1 MNDRVLA
8 DLAGDGDA
16 PPRGERG
23 SAVRAALPLDIP
35 RSPSHDELWDRDAA
49 GQAQPKDAVE
59 TEAASGAE
67 QPESIPSDAVSEAL
81 AAYAHPAEEQAAVPP
96 PAAPSVATPAT
107 PYMAAPS
114 EPSVTTPSVP
124 TPAAMSNV
132 RPQEL
137 GEDGPG
143 RLVRPYAMTGGR
155 TRSSGAEI
163 PLEALVI
170 VTDEGR
176 QRAMG
181 LAWEQRAIA
190 ELCASPM
197 SVAEVSAHLKVPL
210 GVARVLVGDM
220 AAEGLVEMSGASG
233 SEQAPNDLNLLERV
247 LNGLRAL

>member
-1 MNDRVLA
+1 VNDRVLA

-16 PPRGERG
+16 PPRGDRG
-23 SAVRAALPLDIP
+23 SNLRAALPLDIP
-35 RSPSHDELWDRDAA
+35 RSASHDELWDRDTA
-49 GQAQPKDAVE
+49 GKAKDVEDVPE
-59 TEAASGAE
+59 TEAATPDE
-67 QPESIPSDAVSEAL
+67 QPHEQPHEQPLPDVVSEAL
-81 AAYAHPAEEQAAVPP
+81 AAYATPPEEPAPP
-96 PAAPSVATPAT
+96 PAPAPAFDAPTVPARNT
-107 PYMAAPS
+107 S
-114 EPSVTTPSVP
+114 S
-124 TPAAMSNV
+124 V

-155 TRSSGAEI
+155 TRSAGAEI

-176 QRAMG
+176 RAEG

-190 ELCASPM
+190 ELCASPL

>member
-23 SAVRAALPLDIP
+23 STVRAALPLDIP

-49 GQAQPKDAVE
+49 GQAQPKDGVE
-59 TEAASGAE
+59 TDSGTGAE

-81 AAYAHPAEEQAAVPP
+81 AAYAHPAEEPVAVPTL
-96 PAAPSVATPAT
+96 ATASVPTPAT
-107 PYMAAPS
+107 P
-114 EPSVTTPSVP
+114 SVA

-132 RPQEL
+132 RAQEL

-170 VTDEGR
+170 MTDEGR

>member
-16 PPRGERG
+16 PPRGDLG
-23 SAVRAALPLDIP
+23 SLRAALPLDIP
-35 RSPSHDELWDRDAA
+35 RSPSHDELWDREAARPSVGDDSPELVEPEAEPSSAGTEEDAA
-49 GQAQPKDAVE
+49 S
-59 TEAASGAE
+59 TASNL
-67 QPESIPSDAVSEAL
+67 VSEAL
-81 AAYAHPAEEQAAVPP
+81 ATYAQPSQEPPAPMASPLFASAPEPVAPAE
-96 PAAPSVATPAT
+96 PART
-107 PYMAAPS
+107 MH
-114 EPSVTTPSVP
+114 
-124 TPAAMSNV
+124 V
-132 RPQEL
+132 RAQEL

-170 VTDEGR
+170 VTQMGR
-176 QRAMG
+176 AQAPT

-190 ELCASPM
+190 ELCDSPM

-233 SEQAPNDLNLLERV
+233 SEAAPNDLNLLERV

>member
-16 PPRGERG
+16 PPRGDLA
-23 SAVRAALPLDIP
+23 SLRAALPLDIP
-35 RSPSHDELWDRDAA
+35 RSPSHDELWDRDASRPHP
-49 GQAQPKDAVE
+49 GDEPFEPVE
-59 TEAASGAE
+59 PEPEAASLGTDEDAA
-67 QPESIPSDAVSEAL
+67 PAASDVVSEAL
-81 AAYAHPAEEQAAVPP
+81 ADLRASREEPTAPIGAQAPAAAHSAPEPVAPAEAAR
-96 PAAPSVATPAT
+96 T
-107 PYMAAPS
+107 MH
-114 EPSVTTPSVP
+114 
-124 TPAAMSNV
+124 V
-132 RPQEL
+132 RAQEL

-170 VTDEGR
+170 VTQMGR
-176 QRAMG
+176 AQAPT

-233 SEQAPNDLNLLERV
+233 SEAAPNDLNLLERV

>member
-1 MNDRVLA
+1 VNDRVLA

-16 PPRGERG
+16 PPRGDRG
-23 SAVRAALPLDIP
+23 SLRATLPLDIP
-35 RSPSHDELWDRDAA
+35 RSASHDELWDRDAGKA
-49 GQAQPKDAVE
+49 PVKDE
-59 TEAASGAE
+59 EPEAMVNE
-67 QPESIPSDAVSEAL
+67 PRVPDVVTEAL
-81 AAYAHPAEEQAAVPP
+81 AAYATPAEQPAPP
-96 PAAPSVATPAT
+96 VAPAAPLASA
-107 PYMAAPS
+107 
-114 EPSVTTPSVP
+114 
-124 TPAAMSNV
+124 V

-155 TRSSGAEI
+155 TRSVGAEI

-176 QRAMG
+176 HRAQG

>member
-16 PPRGERG
+16 PPRGDLA
-23 SAVRAALPLDIP
+23 SLRAALPLDIP
-35 RSPSHDELWDRDAA
+35 RSPSHDELWDRETARPQASDVPERDEPDA
-49 GQAQPKDAVE
+49 PPE
-59 TEAASGAE
+59 IEPEPPHASQDSA
-67 QPESIPSDAVSEAL
+67 PSPSDVVSEAL
-81 AAYAHPAEEQAAVPP
+81 ATY
-96 PAAPSVATPAT
+96 APSNDEPAVT
-107 PYMAAPS
+107 VS
-114 EPSVTTPSVP
+114 PSVFGERDEP
-124 TPAAMSNV
+124 TPQAEPA
-132 RPQEL
+132 RTIQPRAQEL

-155 TRSSGAEI
+155 TRSAGAELA
-163 PLEALVI
+163 LEALVI
-170 VTDEGR
+170 VTQMGR
-176 QRAMG
+176 AQAPT

-190 ELCASPM
+190 ELCASPL

-233 SEQAPNDLNLLERV
+233 SEAAPNDLNLLERV

>member
-1 MNDRVLA
+1 VNDRVLA

-16 PPRGERG
+16 PPRGDLA
-23 SAVRAALPLDIP
+23 SLRAALPLDIP
-35 RSPSHDELWDRDAA
+35 RSPSHDELWDR
-49 GQAQPKDAVE
+49 
-59 TEAASGAE
+59 EAAQAHGEEPSDPG
-67 QPESIPSDAVSEAL
+67 QPEIELADPSIDEDATSSASDVVSEAL
-81 AAYAHPAEEQAAVPP
+81 AAYAQHEEPVAPIAAPVFTPAPTAAPEPVAPAE
-96 PAAPSVATPAT
+96 PARTMHARA
-107 PYMAAPS
+107 
-114 EPSVTTPSVP
+114 
-124 TPAAMSNV
+124 
-132 RPQEL
+132 QEL

-155 TRSSGAEI
+155 TRSAGAEI

-170 VTDEGR
+170 VTQMGR
-176 QRAMG
+176 AQAPT
-181 LAWEQRAIA
+181 LAWEHRAIA

-233 SEQAPNDLNLLERV
+233 NEAAPNDLNLLERV

>member
-16 PPRGERG
+16 PSRGDRG
-23 SAVRAALPLDIP
+23 NLRAALPLDIP
-35 RSPSHDELWDRDAA
+35 RSPSHDELWDREAAGHVPTKDVDDDAA
-49 GQAQPKDAVE
+49 
-59 TEAASGAE
+59 T
-67 QPESIPSDAVSEAL
+67 SED
-81 AAYAHPAEEQAAVPP
+81 
-96 PAAPSVATPAT
+96 TP
-107 PYMAAPS
+107 
-114 EPSVTTPSVP
+114 VDVP
-124 TPAAMSNV
+124 TPAPASTPDVVTEALATYATAQPPPWAEDPAPAFPASPPPSGVSAV
-132 RPQEL
+132 RAQEL

-155 TRSSGAEI
+155 TRSAGAEI

-170 VTDEGR
+170 VTDVGR
-176 QRAMG
+176 SRAPG
-181 LAWEQRAIA
+181 LAWEHRAIA

-233 SEQAPNDLNLLERV
+233 SEDAPNDLNLLERV

>member
-1 MNDRVLA
+1 VNDRVLA

-16 PPRGERG
+16 PPRGDRG
-23 SAVRAALPLDIP
+23 ASLRAALPLDIP
-35 RSPSHDELWDRDAA
+35 RSPSHDELWDREAA
-49 GQAQPKDAVE
+49 GQAPPKE
-59 TEAASGAE
+59 PEAASE
-67 QPESIPSDAVSEAL
+67 PEPETVPDVVSEAL
-81 AAYAHPAEEQAAVPP
+81 AAYGQPSEEPARQAAN
-96 PAAPSVATPAT
+96 APVATSA
-107 PYMAAPS
+107 
-114 EPSVTTPSVP
+114 
-124 TPAAMSNV
+124 V
-132 RPQEL
+132 RAQEL

-176 QRAMG
+176 RRAPG

-220 AAEGLVEMSGASG
+220 AAEGSVEMSGASG

>member
-1 MNDRVLA
+1 VNDRVLA

-23 SAVRAALPLDIP
+23 STVRAALPLDIP

-59 TEAASGAE
+59 PRDAVEPEAGTGAE
-67 QPESIPSDAVSEAL
+67 QPESIPSDVVSEAL
-81 AAYAHPAEEQAAVPP
+81 AAYAHPAEESVALPT
-96 PAAPSVATPAT
+96 PATPIVATPSAPSVATPA
-107 PYMAAPS
+107 AL
-114 EPSVTTPSVP
+114 
-124 TPAAMSNV
+124 SNV
-132 RPQEL
+132 RAQEL

>member
-16 PPRGERG
+16 PPRGDLA
-23 SAVRAALPLDIP
+23 SLRAALPLDIP
-35 RSPSHDELWDRDAA
+35 RSPSHDELWDR
-49 GQAQPKDAVE
+49 
-59 TEAASGAE
+59 EAARPHGDEPSGPG
-67 QPESIPSDAVSEAL
+67 QPAIEPLDPSTDEHATTSASDIVSEAL
-81 AAYAHPAEEQAAVPP
+81 AAYAQAEE
-96 PAAPSVATPAT
+96 PANPVATSALVPEPAR
-107 PYMAAPS
+107 ASAP
-114 EPSVTTPSVP
+114 EPVAPIE
-124 TPAAMSNV
+124 PARTMHSRA
-132 RPQEL
+132 QEL

-155 TRSSGAEI
+155 TRSAGAEI

-170 VTDEGR
+170 VTQMGR
-176 QRAMG
+176 AQAPT
-181 LAWEQRAIA
+181 LAWEHRAIA

-220 AAEGLVEMSGASG
+220 AAEGLVEMSGAG
-233 SEQAPNDLNLLERV
+233 GNEAAPNDLNLLERV

>member
-16 PPRGERG
+16 PPRGG
-23 SAVRAALPLDIP
+23 GGNLRAALPLDIP
-35 RSPSHDELWDRDAA
+35 RSASHDELWDRDAGKA
-49 GQAQPKDAVE
+49 PPTPAPDPD
-59 TEAASGAE
+59 TEVPVAA
-67 QPESIPSDAVSEAL
+67 PDVVSEAL
-81 AAYAHPAEEQAAVPP
+81 ATYASSPP
-96 PAAPSVATPAT
+96 EPAATPPATPA
-107 PYMAAPS
+107 
-114 EPSVTTPSVP
+114 
-124 TPAAMSNV
+124 V
-132 RPQEL
+132 RAQEL

-155 TRSSGAEI
+155 TRSTGAEI

-170 VTDEGR
+170 VTNEGR
-176 QRAMG
+176 QRGPG

-190 ELCASPM
+190 ELCASAL

-233 SEQAPNDLNLLERV
+233 NEQAPNDLNLLERV

>member
-1 MNDRVLA
+1 VNDRVLA

-16 PPRGERG
+16 PPRGG
-23 SAVRAALPLDIP
+23 GGNLRAALPLDIP
-35 RSPSHDELWDRDAA
+35 RSASHDELWERDASKPA
-49 GQAQPKDAVE
+49 ATDEPEPEQA
-59 TEAASGAE
+59 AA
-67 QPESIPSDAVSEAL
+67 PTPDVVSEAL
-81 AAYAHPAEEQAAVPP
+81 AAYATTPPEP
-96 PAAPSVATPAT
+96 PAATAPA
-107 PYMAAPS
+107 
-114 EPSVTTPSVP
+114 
-124 TPAAMSNV
+124 V

-155 TRSSGAEI
+155 TRSTGAEI

-176 QRAMG
+176 RRASG
-181 LAWEQRAIA
+181 LAWEQLAIA

>member
-16 PPRGERG
+16 PPRGDRG
-23 SAVRAALPLDIP
+23 SNLRAALPLDIP
-35 RSPSHDELWDRDAA
+35 RSASHDELWDRDMA
-49 GQAQPKDAVE
+49 GKAKDAE
-59 TEAASGAE
+59 EPQAATPDE
-67 QPESIPSDAVSEAL
+67 QPLPDVVSEAL
-81 AAYAHPAEEQAAVPP
+81 ATY
-96 PAAPSVATPAT
+96 
-107 PYMAAPS
+107 AAPS
-114 EPSVTTPSVP
+114 EKPAPLA
-124 TPAAMSNV
+124 PAAPPAPAAPLAPLAPEAPAPAARATSGV

-155 TRSSGAEI
+155 TRSAGAEI

-176 QRAMG
+176 RAEG

-190 ELCASPM
+190 ELCASPL

>member
-1 MNDRVLA
+1 VNDRVLA

-23 SAVRAALPLDIP
+23 SNLRAALPLDIP

-49 GQAQPKDAVE
+49 GQAQPREPVE
-59 TEAASGAE
+59 PEASTGA
-67 QPESIPSDAVSEAL
+67 PEPQSTPSDVVSEAL
-81 AAYAHPAEEQAAVPP
+81 AAYAHPEEPAPVPP
-96 PAAPSVATPAT
+96 QSVAPHSVATPAGPSLT
-107 PYMAAPS
+107 SPPAP
-114 EPSVTTPSVP
+114 P
-124 TPAAMSNV
+124 NV
-132 RPQEL
+132 RAQEL

-176 QRAMG
+176 HRAPG

-233 SEQAPNDLNLLERV
+233 NEQAPNDLNLLERV

>member
-1 MNDRVLA
+1 M
-8 DLAGDGDA
+8 
-16 PPRGERG
+16 
-23 SAVRAALPLDIP
+23 
-35 RSPSHDELWDRDAA
+35 
-49 GQAQPKDAVE
+49 
-59 TEAASGAE
+59 
-67 QPESIPSDAVSEAL
+67 SEAL
-81 AAYAHPAEEQAAVPP
+81 AAYAHPAEE
-96 PAAPSVATPAT
+96 PAAPPTPAT
-107 PYMAAPS
+107 RDAAVWRRRVS
-114 EPSVTTPSVP
+114 RVA

-132 RPQEL
+132 RAQEL

-181 LAWEQRAIA
+181 LAWEHRAIV

-233 SEQAPNDLNLLERV
+233 NEQAPNDLNLLERV

>member
-16 PPRGERG
+16 PPRGDRG
-23 SAVRAALPLDIP
+23 SNLRAALPLDIP
-35 RSPSHDELWDRDAA
+35 RSASHDELWDRDTA
-49 GQAQPKDAVE
+49 GKAKDVE
-59 TEAASGAE
+59 EPEAATPDE
-67 QPESIPSDAVSEAL
+67 QPHGQPHEQPLPDVVSEAL
-81 AAYAHPAEEQAAVPP
+81 AAYATPSEEPAPPAPAVAEAPAVP
-96 PAAPSVATPAT
+96 VR
-107 PYMAAPS
+107 
-114 EPSVTTPSVP
+114 TTS
-124 TPAAMSNV
+124 SV

-155 TRSSGAEI
+155 TRSAGAEI

-170 VTDEGR
+170 LTDEGR
-176 QRAMG
+176 RAEG

-190 ELCASPM
+190 ELCASPL

>member
-16 PPRGERG
+16 PPRGDRG
-23 SAVRAALPLDIP
+23 SNLRAALPLDIP
-35 RSPSHDELWDRDAA
+35 RSASHDELWDRDMA
-49 GQAQPKDAVE
+49 GKAKDAE
-59 TEAASGAE
+59 EPRAATPDE
-67 QPESIPSDAVSEAL
+67 QPLPDVVSEAL
-81 AAYAHPAEEQAAVPP
+81 ATY
-96 PAAPSVATPAT
+96 
-107 PYMAAPS
+107 AAPS
-114 EPSVTTPSVP
+114 EEPALAAPAV
-124 TPAAMSNV
+124 PAAPHAPLAPEPPAPAARAASGV

-155 TRSSGAEI
+155 TRSAGAEI

-176 QRAMG
+176 RAEG

-190 ELCASPM
+190 ELCASPL

>member
-1 MNDRVLA
+1 
-8 DLAGDGDA
+8 
-16 PPRGERG
+16 
-23 SAVRAALPLDIP
+23 
-35 RSPSHDELWDRDAA
+35 
-49 GQAQPKDAVE
+49 
-59 TEAASGAE
+59 
-67 QPESIPSDAVSEAL
+67 
-81 AAYAHPAEEQAAVPP
+81 
-96 PAAPSVATPAT
+96 
-107 PYMAAPS
+107 
-114 EPSVTTPSVP
+114 
-124 TPAAMSNV
+124 
-132 RPQEL
+132 
-137 GEDGPG
+137 
-143 RLVRPYAMTGGR
+143 MTGGR

-170 VTDEGR
+170 MTDEGR

>member
-1 MNDRVLA
+1 M
-8 DLAGDGDA
+8 
-16 PPRGERG
+16 
-23 SAVRAALPLDIP
+23 
-35 RSPSHDELWDRDAA
+35 
-49 GQAQPKDAVE
+49 
-59 TEAASGAE
+59 
-67 QPESIPSDAVSEAL
+67 SEAL
-81 AAYAHPAEEQAAVPP
+81 ATYATPSEEPALRARGPADAPAVP
-96 PAAPSVATPAT
+96 ARNTS
-107 PYMAAPS
+107 S
-114 EPSVTTPSVP
+114 
-124 TPAAMSNV
+124 V

-155 TRSSGAEI
+155 TRSVGAEI

-176 QRAMG
+176 RRAEG

-190 ELCASPM
+190 ELCASPL

>member
-1 MNDRVLA
+1 M
-8 DLAGDGDA
+8 
-16 PPRGERG
+16 
-23 SAVRAALPLDIP
+23 
-35 RSPSHDELWDRDAA
+35 
-49 GQAQPKDAVE
+49 
-59 TEAASGAE
+59 
-67 QPESIPSDAVSEAL
+67 
-81 AAYAHPAEEQAAVPP
+81 
-96 PAAPSVATPAT
+96 AT
-107 PYMAAPS
+107 PS
-114 EPSVTTPSVP
+114 EPSVTTPGAMP

-132 RPQEL
+132 RAQEL

-181 LAWEQRAIA
+181 LAWEHRAIA

-233 SEQAPNDLNLLERV
+233 NEQAPNDLNLLERV

>member
-16 PPRGERG
+16 PPRGDRG
-23 SAVRAALPLDIP
+23 SNLRAALPLDIP
-35 RSPSHDELWDRDAA
+35 RSASHDELWDRDMA
-49 GQAQPKDAVE
+49 GKAKDAE
-59 TEAASGAE
+59 DPQAATPTE
-67 QPESIPSDAVSEAL
+67 QPLPDVVSEAL
-81 AAYAHPAEEQAAVPP
+81 AAYA
-96 PAAPSVATPAT
+96 
-107 PYMAAPS
+107 APS
-114 EPSVTTPSVP
+114 EPA
-124 TPAAMSNV
+124 PAAPAAPLAPAAPEVPAPVARTASGV

-155 TRSSGAEI
+155 TRSAGAEI

-176 QRAMG
+176 RAEG

-190 ELCASPM
+190 ELCASPL

>member
-16 PPRGERG
+16 PPRGDRG
-23 SAVRAALPLDIP
+23 GNLRAALPLDIP
-35 RSPSHDELWDRDAA
+35 RSASHDELWDRDTA
-49 GQAQPKDAVE
+49 GKAKDAE
-59 TEAASGAE
+59 ELEAATPDE
-67 QPESIPSDAVSEAL
+67 QPHEQPHEQPLPDVVSEAL
-81 AAYAHPAEEQAAVPP
+81 ATYATPSEE
-96 PAAPSVATPAT
+96 PAAPAPGVLAAPAPQDAPAVTPA
-107 PYMAAPS
+107 PA
-114 EPSVTTPSVP
+114 VRTTS
-124 TPAAMSNV
+124 AV

-155 TRSSGAEI
+155 TRSAGAEI

-176 QRAMG
+176 RAEG

-190 ELCASPM
+190 ELCASPL

>member
-16 PPRGERG
+16 PPRGDRG
-23 SAVRAALPLDIP
+23 ASLRATLPLDIP
-35 RSPSHDELWDRDAA
+35 RSPTHDELWDRDAA
-49 GQAQPKDAVE
+49 GQATPKE
-59 TEAASGAE
+59 TEAASAE
-67 QPESIPSDAVSEAL
+67 PEAAPASAPDVVSEAL
-81 AAYAHPAEEQAAVPP
+81 AAYGQAADEPLAPASQLPVV
-96 PAAPSVATPAT
+96 PAAEATAPVATP
-107 PYMAAPS
+107 
-114 EPSVTTPSVP
+114 V
-124 TPAAMSNV
+124 V
-132 RPQEL
+132 RAQEL

-176 QRAMG
+176 RRELG

-190 ELCASPM
+190 ELCASPL

>member
-23 SAVRAALPLDIP
+23 STVRAALPLDIP

-59 TEAASGAE
+59 TDSGTGAE

-81 AAYAHPAEEQAAVPP
+81 AAYAHPAEEPAAMLP
-96 PAAPSVATPAT
+96 PAA
-107 PYMAAPS
+107 
-114 EPSVTTPSVP
+114 PSVP

-132 RPQEL
+132 RAQEL

-181 LAWEQRAIA
+181 LAWEHRAIA